1 MSEAV
6 RITIEEWAGDNKIS
20 LTDEQIEEL
29 VEGID
34 ICREMEYTPN
44 RYADFQREENK
55 EIAILKKQVDMLER
69 YLDSKGYHVT
79 TFDDRIERF
88 FMRNYGDISASDR
101 EIFR

>member
-20 LTDEQIEEL
+20 LTEEQIKEL
-29 VEGID
+29 VEGIE
-34 ICREMEYTPN
+34 ICREMEYKPN
-44 RYADFQREENK
+44 RTEDLKREENK
-55 EIAILKKQVDMLER
+55 EIAILKNQIDMLER

-79 TFDDRIERF
+79 TFDNRIERH
-88 FMRNYGDISASDR
+88 FMMDCGTFSASDR